1 MNIKIIRHFMTE
13 RNNPAVEYERVTL
26 WGAVGRGIRVTDG
39 LKGQALLDDIEKHGI
54 IADKFSMS
62 GEVVDEMPVGSI
74 EWRWQ
79 QDYKAGAHRP
89 CPRDAEVEAE
99 TEAAERHSHSEPKP
113 PKHEKAKEPLP
124 SASASIPTQAAPMH
138 AQER

>member
-1 MNIKIIRHFMTE
+1 MTE
-13 RNNPAVEYERVTL
+13 RNNPAVEYERVNL
-26 WGAVGRGIRVTDG
+26 WGGVTHGICLTNG
-39 LKGQALLDDIEKHGI
+39 LEGQALLDDIEKHDT

-89 CPRDAEVEAE
+89 CPRDAEVEDAE
-99 TEAAERHSHSEPKP
+99 QHTHSKP
-113 PKHEKAKEPLP
+113 PEPEKAKTAPS
-124 SASASIPTQAAPMH
+124 SASASIPTQAVPMH

>member
-1 MNIKIIRHFMTE
+1 MNIKIIRHFMAAN
-13 RNNPAVEYERVTL
+13 NNPAVEFERVTL
-26 WGAVGRGIRVTDG
+26 WGEVERGIRVTNG
-39 LKGQALLDDIEKHGI
+39 LEGQALLDHIEKQGV

-89 CPRDAEVEAE
+89 CPRDAEVEA
-99 TEAAERHSHSEPKP
+99 AERHSHSEPKP
-113 PKHEKAKEPLP
+113 PKPNKPEKAKPAP
-124 SASASIPTQAAPMH
+124 SSASASIPTQAAPMH